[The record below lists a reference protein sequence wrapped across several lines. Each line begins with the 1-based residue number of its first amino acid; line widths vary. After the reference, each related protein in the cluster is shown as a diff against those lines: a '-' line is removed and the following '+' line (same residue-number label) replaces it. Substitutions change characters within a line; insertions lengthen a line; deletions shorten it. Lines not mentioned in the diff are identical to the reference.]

1 MKEKIRCGE
10 THYGDSP
17 YRSDVHG
24 ILLHG
29 RRGRLLSVLYTAGG
43 EGLHPTVRL
52 RKEYRPCA
60 GSAPGLA
67 AKPVLCLGG
76 SLDIYTPPEQHCEPL
91 RRAVERAGG
100 TQFRSVRWPTDHFL
114 SDYRLKTSETV
125 LEFLKS

>member
-1 MKEKIRCGE
+1 MRHI
-10 THYGDSP
+10 TGDSP

-29 RRGRLLSVLYTAGG
+29 RRGRLLSVLYHGRRRRTASRRAA
-43 EGLHPTVRL
+43 LHGIPGCERISTL
-52 RKEYRPCA
+52 RRICA
-60 GSAPGLA
+60 GRLA

-100 TQFRSVRWPTDHFL
+100 TQFQACAGRPTIFC
-114 SDYRLKTSETV
+114 RITG
-125 LEFLKS
+125 

>member
-43 EGLHPTVRL
+43 EGLHPAVL
-52 RKEYRPCA
+52 RCTAFPAAKRISTLRRICA
-60 GSAPGLA
+60 GPCGKAGAVSRRLA
-67 AKPVLCLGG
+67 RHLHAA
-76 SLDIYTPPEQHCEPL
+76 
-91 RRAVERAGG
+91 RAA
-100 TQFRSVRWPTDHFL
+100 L
-114 SDYRLKTSETV
+114 
-125 LEFLKS
+125 

>member
-1 MKEKIRCGE
+1 MCTVSCCTADADGCCPCCIRQAAKDCIPPCCAAR
-10 THYGDSP
+10 HS
-17 YRSDVHG
+17 
-24 ILLHG
+24 
-29 RRGRLLSVLYTAGG
+29 
-43 EGLHPTVRL
+43 RL